1 MTPETTVMIV
11 REAMALAVTSAG
23 PLIVTALVI
32 GLTVSIFQATTQ
44 INEPT
49 LSFAPKAI
57 GVGAVFAI
65 FAPYIT
71 GNLVQF
77 IQLSFERAAQV
88 LTPGGF

>member
-1 MTPETTVMIV
+1 MTPETTVQIV
-11 REAMALAVTSAG
+11 REAMALAVASAG

-32 GLTVSIFQATTQ
+32 GFTVSIFQATTQ

-57 GVGAVFAI
+57 GVGSVFAI

-71 GNLVQF
+71 GNLVDF
-77 IQLSFERAAQV
+77 IQLSFERASQV
-88 LTPGGF
+88 LITGGL

>member
-1 MTPETTVMIV
+1 MSPETTVMII
-11 REAMALAVTSAG
+11 REAMGLAVLSAG
-23 PLIVTALVI
+23 PLIVTALII
-32 GLTVSIFQATTQ
+32 GFTVSIFQATTQ

-57 GVGAVFAI
+57 GVGTVFAI

-71 GNLVQF
+71 NNLVNF
-77 IQLSFERAAQV
+77 IQLSFERAALV